1 MGDSP
6 FLFKNSYH
14 RETLVDERIWRNKG
28 NPKKEAGD
36 KKIRKDNKDPFHKI
50 TLSKERYFKLFK

>member
-14 RETLVDERIWRNKG
+14 RETSVDERIWRNKG

-50 TLSKERYFKLFK
+50 TLSK